1 MSSRVTIDRVV
12 EDAVEKLEGFVEF
25 LDLAYDYV
33 TTGVRGTGTAKKM
46 LKQYKENR
54 LLSKKPQIR
63 DAVRKALNDYIRSHP
78 RYTSDE
84 LKRVAYDALV
94 NVVID
99 DLDFIAYI
107 IAQDISKF
115 RLGAGVLKGRLEEFI
130 NPLIPPF
137 IEALDKRLEEM
148 GKAPPTAPA
157 PSPAP
162 APAPTPAPVAPPR
175 PAPPR
180 PRRERK
186 SLTERIIEALQSLTT
201 PVDWHYVIPPPPD
214 REDEWKDWVES
225 EAQLERDV
233 PLCLKA
239 SLIYP
244 YFPWFT
250 FVDTGRKVSIVYT
263 AGEVYDFLTKCHIG
277 GYRETELLKSYC
289 ATMAPEYYNPKAL
302 ETFCDLSFP
311 VLDPRDMDVLF
322 IDSATE
328 LKRIVS
334 GILQINNRIEIICRN
349 PLPTHAGMD
358 VKECIDKLRIDDLLL
373 KELYDVISSID
384 KRMGDNYADHPY
396 SIPEVER
403 ILNTVIISQ
412 MLKPSFHEEEESI
425 LGTYATPFAAATGIP
440 GAALMF
446 LRSLRIIVEIYR
458 KYRSLNT
465 REAGEELISL
475 YPCEKYPYYS
485 QALGRNLY
493 FTVWGGKCNFEKIKN
508 YLRTLFG
515 MI

>member
-1 MSSRVTIDRVV
+1 MSSSTSIDKVV
-12 EDAVEKLEGFVEF
+12 KDAIDKLEEFVEF

-33 TTGVRGTGTAKKM
+33 TTEVRGTGTARR
-46 LKQYKENR
+46 LLRRLKENR
-54 LLSKKPQIR
+54 LLNKKPQVR
-63 DAVRKALNDYIRSHP
+63 DAVRKALDDYVKSYP
-78 RYTSDE
+78 RYTTDE
-84 LKRVAYDALV
+84 LRRVAYDALV
-94 NVVID
+94 NVLLD
-99 DLDFIAYI
+99 DLDSIAYS
-107 IAQDISKF
+107 IALDIAKF
-115 RLGAGVLKGRLEEFI
+115 RLDAGVFKGKLEQYT
-130 NPLIPPF
+130 NPLIQPF
-137 IEALDKRLEEM
+137 IGALDRRLEEM
-148 GKAPPTAPA
+148 RKATPTTSTTPPMPA
-157 PSPAP
+157 TPSVLTPK
-162 APAPTPAPVAPPR
+162 PTPR
-175 PAPPR
+175 R

-186 SLTERIIEALQSLTT
+186 SLVERIVEELQEAMQ
-201 PVDWHYVIPPPPD
+201 PADWHYVIPPPSGM
-214 REDEWKDWVES
+214 EDEWRDWLES
-225 EAQLERDV
+225 EIEITKNV
-233 PLCLKA
+233 PLCLRA

-250 FVDTGRKVSIVYT
+250 FADTGRKVPPVY
-263 AGEVYDFLTKCHIG
+263 IG
-277 GYRETELLKSYC
+277 DTFSSECNINGYRDTKFTENYC
-289 ATMAPEYYNPKAL
+289 AIMAPEYYKQNAL
-302 ETFCDLSFP
+302 RTYCELMFP
-311 VLDPRDMDVLF
+311 VLDPNDMDTLY
-322 IDSATE
+322 IESATE

-334 GILQINNRIEIICRN
+334 GILQINNRIETICRN

-358 VKECIDKLRIDDLLL
+358 VKECIDRLRIDDLLL

-384 KRMGDNYADHPY
+384 KRMGDNYADHSY

-412 MLKPSFHEEEESI
+412 MLKPTFHEEEESI

-458 KYRSLNT
+458 KYGSLNT
-465 REAGEELISL
+465 REAREELINL

-485 QALGRNLY
+485 QALGGNLY